1 MANSN
6 LGHGLFV
13 RRGGKG
19 SDDPSGTSP
28 REARKALAG
37 LFEVT
42 GSALKP
48 REGVLIGGNK
58 NLLYGMRSGMQIGVR
73 PFTMGL
79 ARQKDGADGLIL
91 MANTD
96 VSLINIDPAP
106 AAGSRIDVVYVAQN
120 ESESETTNSTPYFG
134 VAKGVAGTPGTK
146 PVVPQFAYELGYFTV
161 SAGMT
166 DLSTAV
172 FTESWQ
178 YTALRGTPVPVRSAD
193 EMNALDKRAGL
204 EVIRMDN
211 GRRWRVQDWQWVP
224 ADAPWV
230 VQPATTGGWSYDV
243 RGAGMVV
250 QYLADGKKLVT
261 ANNVYMRRTDPEF
274 RQGTEWMH
282 HGFFIPEPLRRGGD
296 YSLYGPA
303 SVVTAD
309 GIHTAMYNINLEGGN
324 IALRL
329 GEGSTTI
336 RPGDPV
342 MFSASWTTW

>member
-1 MANSN
+1 MANNN

-58 NLLYGMRSGMQIGVR
+58 NLLYGSASGMQIGVR

-96 VSLINIDPAP
+96 VSLIDIDPAP

-146 PVVPQFAYELGYFTV
+146 PSVPQFAYELGSFTV
-161 SAGMT
+161 TSGLT
-166 DLSTAV
+166 NLSTV
-172 FTESWQ
+172 SITETWQ
-178 YTALRGTPVPVRSAD
+178 YTSLRGTPIPVRNQAERD
-193 EMNALDKRAGL
+193 ALEKRPGL
-204 EVIRMDN
+204 QVMRTDRNNEIDTCD
-211 GRRWRVQDWQWVP
+211 GTYWRGNSDWQTMQFKSPSDWQLVP
-224 ADAPWV
+224 NGQPLQWRFVADGTMVMLRGEFKFVGAGGRV
-230 VQPATTGGWSYDV
+230 YEGWSHATLPPEARPRVWTAIQGLGNNYNGSQNWTIGSDGV
-243 RGAGMVV
+243 ISFGA
-250 QYLADGKKLVT
+250 
-261 ANNVYMRRTDPEF
+261 NP
-274 RQGTEWMH
+274 QGTV
-282 HGFFIPEPLRRGGD
+282 FI
-296 YSLYGPA
+296 
-303 SVVTAD
+303 
-309 GIHTAMYNINLEGGN
+309 YNAIF
-324 IALRL
+324 
-329 GEGSTTI
+329 
-336 RPGDPV
+336 PV
-342 MFSASWTTW
+342 K